1 MPAPTIPTGTHS
13 HNATL
18 AVWVSAAY
26 TGFGKIKNI
35 KRGPT
40 KVKESDATSLGSAS
54 ATKEFLPGLI
64 DEGGFNATL
73 VFLKADYATAR
84 GWLRVMQSFQ
94 IQAADG
100 TNSTSGSTWTF
111 SGFLTELGEDFPED
125 DLISVDVT
133 FKISGPVTFAAGT

>member
-18 AVWVSAAY
+18 SNWVTAAY
-26 TGFGKIKNI
+26 VAFGKIKNI

-40 KVKESDATSLGSAS
+40 KIKESDATSLGSAA
-54 ATKEFLPGLI
+54 ATKEFLPGLV

-73 VFLKADYATAR
+73 VFLKADYATLR
-84 GWLRVMQSFQ
+84 SWIRVMQGFQ
-94 IQAADG
+94 IQAPDG
-100 TNSTSGSTWTF
+100 SSGSSGSTWQF
-111 SGFLTELGEDFPED
+111 SGFLTELGEEFPED